1 MSKTFLQN
9 ILSSALGFITG
20 FAILISAI
28 FILLI
33 FSTLISTIFN
43 SDNKLEPN
51 SILKIQFD
59 TPIYDKP
66 NNNPFKNFNPINT
79 LGPNKSIHLYKLL
92 NAIDIAANDKNIKGI
107 VLDMDNYISPG
118 SASSKEIRD
127 ALEEFK
133 QTDKFIYAY
142 STIYSQSAY
151 YIASVSDSVFM
162 YPKGMVTL
170 RGLSSTTP
178 FFKNTLEEIGIKPE
192 VIRHGKFKAAV
203 EPFMEDKMS
212 PENRL
217 QTKTL
222 LEDVWSTMTF
232 DISENRNLTK
242 AVLND
247 IADSMTMTMPAK
259 ANVELGLIDSLIYP
273 DHFKQFIA
281 NKINENT
288 EDLEFLSIDRLKNKK
303 NKSKNKIAIIYAE
316 GGIDGDTE
324 NIHVGYTKTIK
335 KAFEDDEVKAIVLR
349 VNSPGGSALIS
360 DEILSQIKL
369 SKKDKPLVVSM
380 GNVAAS
386 GGYYISCAADKIL
399 ASPTTITGSI
409 GVFGL
414 FFTAEELLTKKIKLS
429 YDNVKTN
436 SFANLGE
443 IHRSLSKK
451 EKDLI
456 QRSVKNT
463 YQDFIQHVSDG
474 RNMSTLEVDKIGQ
487 GRVWTGLSSIRNGL
501 VDSLGGLKDAINIA
515 SQLANL
521 NDFKT
526 IELPRNQNGLESFLE
541 NIETFYVFH
550 FSDIK
555 KEELYL
561 NELRNK
567 YLKMQG
573 IQALLITEYNLE

>member
-9 ILSSALGFITG
+9 ILSSALGFMAG
-20 FAILISAI
+20 FAILISTI

-33 FSTLISTIFN
+33 VSTFISTIFN
-43 SDNKLEPN
+43 SDKKLEPN

-79 LGPNKSIHLYKLL
+79 FGPNKSIHLYKLL
-92 NAIDIAANDKNIKGI
+92 NAIDIAAKDENIKGI
-107 VLDMDNYISPG
+107 VLDMNNYMSPG

-127 ALEEFK
+127 ALKEFR
-133 QTDKFIYAY
+133 QSDKFIYAY

-203 EPFMEDKMS
+203 EPFMADKMS

-222 LEDVWSTMTF
+222 LEDVWSTMIF
-232 DISENRNLTK
+232 DISENRNLSK
-242 AVLND
+242 SVLND

-259 ANVELGLIDSLIYP
+259 VNVDLGLIDSLIYP
-273 DHFKQFIA
+273 DHFNQFIA
-281 NKINENT
+281 SKINENT
-288 EDLEFLSIDRLKNKK
+288 EDLEFLSIDQLKNKK

-324 NIHVGYTKTIK
+324 NIHAGYTKTIK

-429 YDNVKTN
+429 YENVKTN
-436 SFANLGE
+436 AFANLGE
-443 IHRSLSKK
+443 MHRSLSKK

-573 IQALLITEYNLE
+573 IQALLTTEYNLE

>member
-79 LGPNKSIHLYKLL
+79 LAPNKSIHLYKLL
-92 NAIDIAANDKNIKGI
+92 NAIDIAAKDKNIKGI
-107 VLDMDNYISPG
+107 VLDMNNYISPG

-443 IHRSLSKK
+443 MHRSLSKK

>member
-1 MSKTFLQN
+1 MTKTFLQN

-20 FAILISAI
+20 FAILICSI
-28 FILLI
+28 FIMI
-33 FSTLISTIFN
+33 IGTALISALFSGESKI
-43 SDNKLEPN
+43 EAN
-51 SILKIQFD
+51 SIVKITFD

-66 NNNPFKNFNPINT
+66 NNNPFKNFNPINA
-79 LGPNKSIHLYKLL
+79 LEPSKSIHLYKVL
-92 NAIDIAANDKNIKGI
+92 NAIDIAAKEKNIQGI
-107 VLDMDNYISPG
+107 VLDMNDYMSPG
-118 SASSKEIRD
+118 SASAKEIRD
-127 ALEEFK
+127 ALKKFK
-133 QTDKFIYAY
+133 KTNKFIYAY
-142 STIYSQSAY
+142 STAYSQSAY

-162 YPKGMVTL
+162 YPKGLLNL

-178 FFKNTLEEIGIKPE
+178 FFKNTLQAMGIKPE
-192 VIRHGKFKAAV
+192 IIRHGKFKAAV
-203 EPFMEDKMS
+203 EPFMTDKMS

-217 QTKTL
+217 QTTTL
-222 LEDVWSTMTF
+222 LNDVWSTMIA

-242 AVLND
+242 SFLNAV
-247 IADSMTMTMPAK
+247 ADTMIMTMPAK

-273 DHFKQFIA
+273 DHFNQFIA
-281 NKINENT
+281 SKINKDVE
-288 EDLEFLSIDRLKNKK
+288 ELKFLSIERLKNKK

-324 NIHVGYTKTIK
+324 NIHAGYTKTIK
-335 KAFEDDEVKAIVLR
+335 KAFEDDEIKAIVLR

-429 YDNVKTN
+429 YENVKTN
-436 SFANLGE
+436 AFSNLGE
-443 IHRSLSKK
+443 MHRSLSKK

-463 YQDFIQHVSDG
+463 YLDFIQHVSEG
-474 RNMSTLEVDKIGQ
+474 RNMSTSEVDKIGQ
-487 GRVWTGLSSIRNGL
+487 GRVWTGIGSLNNGL
-501 VDSLGGLKDAINIA
+501 VDSLGGLQAAIETA

-521 NDFKT
+521 SDFKT
-526 IELPRNQNGLESFLE
+526 IELPRNQNGIESFLE
-541 NIETFYVFH
+541 NMETFYAFN
-550 FSDIK
+550 FSNIK

-573 IQALLITEYNLE
+573 IQALLPIEYNIE